1 MGRVYRARHL
11 SLGRIVALKLINPE
25 AGAQLLARFREEACA
40 VAQLRH
46 PNIVQLYEFGTA
58 GVQPYYALEYV
69 DGGSLADHI
78 GGRPY
83 PPIEAAALIETVARA
98 VHYSHTQ
105 GILHR
110 DLKPGNILL
119 LSPTEAGASRLD
131 NLSDELSS
139 RSLMAFVPKVTDF
152 GLAKRLTMDVK
163 LTRTGEVIGTPAYM
177 APEQASGV
185 CSSLSPAVDVY
196 ALGAILYELFTG
208 RPPLLGADNLQTV
221 LLVLSLDPVSP
232 RRLQPRLPRDLETI
246 CLKCL
251 DKAPR
256 RRYPS
261 AADLADDLRRFLN
274 GQPIRARP
282 VRPWERLAKWARR
295 RPASAAL
302 VAVSVGAVVA
312 LAAGAVRLQLALG
325 EARTANDQLTVA
337 ISETEDTLRIA
348 HEAVDG
354 ILVRLSDQL
363 ALVPRSEAVR
373 RQSLED
379 ARRLYER
386 LAVIHPRNLDSADL
400 KGVAVTKLG
409 KIYHELGL
417 LDNAAEA
424 YGQSRA
430 IYADLLAQAP
440 DCSEYRHHMILN
452 ILNLVNVGRD
462 REDWKRVDLLLA
474 EAAPEVGRLL
484 EARPGDFSVCQLA
497 AQFRTAQGVFAR
509 VRQQLAEAEE
519 HYRAALDLRQ
529 QAWQLRRDRHGD
541 GADLA
546 SAHSNLGTAL
556 LLRQN
561 YGESAA
567 QFAAAEKLLAQ
578 TSSPRQR
585 DFLGQIR
592 GNIAVV
598 RELQGQWTEATKV
611 YQSALET
618 FAGLLADFPSVPDYR
633 FRHAKTQ
640 VNLAAVL
647 ALGHRPT
654 EARQQLES
662 AQVMLDRLVREF
674 PGNAIYQAE
683 RDRCA
688 RSLRIVKD
696 DPALPRT
703 GPSSSLPG
711 SRP

>member
-1 MGRVYRARHL
+1 
-11 SLGRIVALKLINPE
+11 
-25 AGAQLLARFREEACA
+25 
-40 VAQLRH
+40 
-46 PNIVQLYEFGTA
+46 
-58 GVQPYYALEYV
+58 
-69 DGGSLADHI
+69 
-78 GGRPY
+78 
-83 PPIEAAALIETVARA
+83 
-98 VHYSHTQ
+98 
-105 GILHR
+105 
-110 DLKPGNILL
+110 
-119 LSPTEAGASRLD
+119 
-131 NLSDELSS
+131 
-139 RSLMAFVPKVTDF
+139 
-152 GLAKRLTMDVK
+152 
-163 LTRTGEVIGTPAYM
+163 
-177 APEQASGV
+177 
-185 CSSLSPAVDVY
+185 
-196 ALGAILYELFTG
+196 
-208 RPPLLGADNLQTV
+208 
-221 LLVLSLDPVSP
+221 
-232 RRLQPRLPRDLETI
+232 
-246 CLKCL
+246 
-251 DKAPR
+251 
-256 RRYPS
+256 
-261 AADLADDLRRFLN
+261 
-274 GQPIRARP
+274 
-282 VRPWERLAKWARR
+282 
-295 RPASAAL
+295 
-302 VAVSVGAVVA
+302 
-312 LAAGAVRLQLALG
+312 
-325 EARTANDQLTVA
+325 
-337 ISETEDTLRIA
+337 
-348 HEAVDG
+348 
-354 ILVRLSDQL
+354 
-363 ALVPRSEAVR
+363 
-373 RQSLED
+373 
-379 ARRLYER
+379 
-386 LAVIHPRNLDSADL
+386 
-400 KGVAVTKLG
+400 
-409 KIYHELGL
+409 
-417 LDNAAEA
+417 
-424 YGQSRA
+424 
-430 IYADLLAQAP
+430 
-440 DCSEYRHHMILN
+440 
-452 ILNLVNVGRD
+452 
-462 REDWKRVDLLLA
+462 
-474 EAAPEVGRLL
+474 
-484 EARPGDFSVCQLA
+484 
-497 AQFRTAQGVFAR
+497 
-509 VRQQLAEAEE
+509 LAEAEE

-688 RSLRIVKD
+688 RSLRLVKD